1 MCVSNRECYLRLH
14 VGVLSCS
21 FFLPITKKK
30 KTTAMLG
37 WRYSF
42 PGEGRERF
50 GLTLGLRRAVN
61 TPNPLKGTQPLNTG
75 IAERS
80 GWYSWRR
87 GKGTLSRR

>member
-21 FFLPITKKK
+21 FFLSI
-30 KTTAMLG
+30 TAMLG
-37 WRYSF
+37 RRYSF

-80 GWYSWRR
+80 G
-87 GKGTLSRR
+87 

>member
-61 TPNPLKGTQPLNTG
+61 TPNPLKGTQLLNTG

-80 GWYSWRR
+80 G
-87 GKGTLSRR
+87 